1 MKIAIICD
9 QIGGGGAFR
18 EIKSLAK
25 VFDAH
30 IYAGRGINSE
40 STITNE
46 DFKTLNI
53 KRILGKMHRSG
64 LVTILYTIYKFRN
77 ISIKENYDLYIFIG
91 NHCIGLADK
100 LKPNIWYCNTPD
112 RGLYLGKENPNE
124 RSIKARIFNILFFK
138 FFYNYDQYYAKRF
151 NIIIAISNTVRER
164 IFKAYGKNDM
174 FNKEI
179 KIIYPPVDVKQ
190 FKWKEQ
196 EDYYLSTARIAPYK
210 RVSLIVEAFKK
221 MPDKKLI
228 VISTGPQLE
237 DIKKSIK
244 GYSNIVLQGRV
255 TDKELKELIGN
266 CIATIYIPYEEDF
279 GISPIE
285 GMAAGKPCIGVE
297 EGGLRET
304 IIHNKTGYLCPS
316 NPKVD
321 DLIKAVEFMSTSKA
335 LIMRK
340 DCEEWSKKFSKEVF
354 IERMSKLINKI
365 YLENKNNKHKNI

>member
-25 VFDAH
+25 AFDAH
-30 IYAGRGINSE
+30 IYAGHGINIE

-46 DFKTLNI
+46 DLKTLNV
-53 KRILGKMHRSG
+53 KRILGKMYKSG
-64 LVTILYTIYKFRN
+64 LITSLFAICKFRN
-77 ISIKENYDLYIFIG
+77 FSIKEEYDLYIFIG
-91 NHCIGLADK
+91 SICISLVDK
-100 LKPNIWYCNTPD
+100 LKPNIWICNSPS

-124 RSIKARIFNILFFK
+124 RSTKARIFNILFFK
-138 FFYNYDQYYAKRF
+138 FFYNYDQYYAKKF
-151 NIIIAISNTVRER
+151 NTVIAISNTVKDR
-164 IFKAYGKNDM
+164 IFKAYGKNNI
-174 FNKEI
+174 FEKEI
-179 KIIYPPVDVKQ
+179 KIIFPPVDVKQ

-196 EDYYLSTARIAPYK
+196 GDYYLSTARIASYK
-210 RVSLIVEAFKK
+210 RISLIVEAFKK
-221 MPDKKLI
+221 MPNKKLI

-237 DIKKSIK
+237 YIKKSVK
-244 GYSNIVLQGRV
+244 GYSNIILQGKV
-255 TDKELKELIGN
+255 SDKELQNLISN

-279 GISPIE
+279 GISPVE
-285 GMAAGKPCIGVE
+285 GMAAGKPCIGVA

-321 DLIKAVEFMSTSKA
+321 DLIKAVKFMSPSKA
-335 LIMRK
+335 LNMRK
-340 DCEEWSKKFSKEVF
+340 GCEEWAKKFSEEIFV
-354 IERMSKLINKI
+354 ERMNKLINKI

>member
-25 VFDAH
+25 AFGAD
-30 IYAGRGINSE
+30 IYAGHGINSE

-46 DFKTLNI
+46 DIKTLSV
-53 KRILGKMHRSG
+53 KRILGKVYRSS
-64 LVTILYTIYKFRN
+64 LITSLYTIYKFHS
-77 ISIKENYDLYIFIG
+77 ISIKEDYNLYIFIG
-91 NHCIGLADK
+91 SHCIGLADK
-100 LKPNIWYCNTPD
+100 LKPNIWCCNSPS

-124 RSIKARIFNILFFK
+124 RSIKTRISNILFFK
-138 FFYNYDQYYAKRF
+138 FFYNYDQYYAKKF
-151 NIIIAISNTVRER
+151 NTIIAISNTVKER
-164 IFKAYGKNDM
+164 IFKVYGKNDM

-196 EDYYLSTARIAPYK
+196 GDYYLSTARIASYK

-237 DIKKSIK
+237 YIKKSVE
-244 GYSNIVLQGRV
+244 GYSNIILRGKVS
-255 TDKELKELIGN
+255 DKELQGLISK

-279 GISPIE
+279 GISPVE

-321 DLIKAVEFMSTSKA
+321 DLIKAVKSMSPSKV
-335 LIMRK
+335 LNMRK
-340 DCEEWSKKFSKEVF
+340 DCEEWAKKFSEEVF
-354 IERMSKLINKI
+354 VNG
-365 YLENKNNKHKNI
+365 